1 MNPQRTKKYSYW
13 LMAFLG
19 LFVFRVI
26 AQLTQAIWPLAI
38 LPPFDSWQSGA
49 MPYGLL
55 LVSQFII
62 IAFLGHVFLKFRSR
76 RIEQNPRL
84 GWIYL
89 TIGSVYFS
97 IMAFRLVAG
106 FSFASDHAWLGAH
119 IPALFHL
126 VLASFLLC
134 VGLFH
139 SAHTEQIVAWG
150 SYPGIIVAAIL
161 FHMLAI
167 ENGMNLIV
175 ATFLPVTLA
184 ALAIIYLEYSNPY
197 RRTWQPSGQDVT
209 NDAFYMLFTQILL
222 PRLLGFLV
230 SLLLLYS
237 LQSNELQLDLLWVQ
251 DWSVVSQ
258 AFLMLLIA
266 DFFRY
271 WLHRLSHSWKPL
283 WQLHAVHH
291 SPHKLYWLNVS
302 RFHPIEKTIQ
312 YLFDVLPFILVGVS
326 DDVLAWYFVFYAV
339 NGFFQ
344 HCNINVR
351 MGVLNFLISGPQ
363 LHRWHHSVEIHE
375 SNRNYGNNLIVW
387 DLLFG
392 TWFLPGSRDVG
403 PLGLIN
409 REYPL
414 SFLSQLKTPFIKGL
428 DKNL

>member
-1 MNPQRTKKYSYW
+1 
-13 LMAFLG
+13 
-19 LFVFRVI
+19 
-26 AQLTQAIWPLAI
+26 
-38 LPPFDSWQSGA
+38 
-49 MPYGLL
+49 
-55 LVSQFII
+55 
-62 IAFLGHVFLKFRSR
+62 
-76 RIEQNPRL
+76 
-84 GWIYL
+84 
-89 TIGSVYFS
+89 
-97 IMAFRLVAG
+97 
-106 FSFASDHAWLGAH
+106 
-119 IPALFHL
+119 
-126 VLASFLLC
+126 
-134 VGLFH
+134 
-139 SAHTEQIVAWG
+139 
-150 SYPGIIVAAIL
+150 
-161 FHMLAI
+161 
-167 ENGMNLIV
+167 
-175 ATFLPVTLA
+175 
-184 ALAIIYLEYSNPY
+184 
-197 RRTWQPSGQDVT
+197 
-209 NDAFYMLFTQILL
+209 
-222 PRLLGFLV
+222 
-230 SLLLLYS
+230 
-237 LQSNELQLDLLWVQ
+237 
-251 DWSVVSQ
+251 
-258 AFLMLLIA
+258 MLLIA